1 MQEQHDA
8 PKEKEPFEVKK
19 QRIATAFIKDRK
31 RISAEI
37 KLLVQKLRHINE
49 LSGAQ
54 VEILSTRQ
62 RLLEDMHTLI
72 ENVRSLENK
81 MRAKKAKHYEEMTKG
96 NYLYKDREKAA
107 MVDGKVTDIKEL
119 LTIFQ
124 DQVDYYQDSIKTLDG
139 AHYGVKYRIEIEK
152 STGI

>member
-1 MQEQHDA
+1 MQENQA
-8 PKEKEPFEVKK
+8 PVNDESFEQKK
-19 QRIATAFIKDRK
+19 QRIAAAFIKDRK
-31 RISAEI
+31 RISNEI

-81 MRAKKAKHYEEMTKG
+81 MRAKKAKHYEEITKG

-107 MVDGKVTDIKEL
+107 MVDGKITDIKEL

-124 DQVDYYQDSIKTLDG
+124 DQVDYYHDSIKTIDG